1 MAVFSKQNWTY
12 LSQLERFKAT
22 FTLALAQSKGNIRI
36 NFLNCSGTL
45 QKLADL
51 RDYNG
56 LARMGSDLSLRQLCQ
71 IAPFV
76 LNRHEHMVVKL
87 LEFGADLEARTQG
100 GSTALACAAYH
111 GHEYRH
117 RFATSRS
124 GCQWSP
130 VRGTHSHNP
139 RSISTAQGGA
149 EVSLPSSSA
158 DELTRLIESKY
169 EGGEA
174 RGVGK

>member
-1 MAVFSKQNWTY
+1 VAVFSKQNWTY

-111 GHEYRH
+111 GH
-117 RFATSRS
+117 TNI
-124 GCQWSP
+124 
-130 VRGTHSHNP
+130 V
-139 RSISTAQGGA
+139 TALLRAGA
-149 EVSLPSSSA
+149 DVNGRQYAGRTPIIRAASQQHKEAQKFLYHPLLP
-158 DELTRLIESKY
+158 TN
-169 EGGEA
+169 
-174 RGVGK
+174 